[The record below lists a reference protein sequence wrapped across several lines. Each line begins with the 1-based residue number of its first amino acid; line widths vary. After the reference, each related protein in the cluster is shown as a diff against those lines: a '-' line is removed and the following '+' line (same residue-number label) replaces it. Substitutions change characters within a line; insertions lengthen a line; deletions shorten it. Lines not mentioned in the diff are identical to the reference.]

1 MKNHNENKDTLPGLR
16 PSLVIAILA
25 LLFILFLLNQIDD
38 TTAKMLF

>member
-16 PSLVIAILA
+16 PSLVIALLV

-38 TTAKMLF
+38 KTATILF